1 MNSLAHGVDEKKEK
15 RIVKLPLLEHS
26 RQTVMH
32 RTKKFRSDAGVK
44 CTVNDLIDA
53 PLSSQRLLLPVL

>member
-1 MNSLAHGVDEKKEK
+1 MKLMKKK

-32 RTKKFRSDAGVK
+32 RTKKFRFDAGVK

>member
-32 RTKKFRSDAGVK
+32 RTKK